1 MNETEVKALIERF
14 AKKQQDGHFACPRC
28 GKMSMDTESVTRN
41 ALSRRTAI
49 YICDACGTQ
58 ETIEDMMGSRGPLT
72 AWAIAAAPDNW
83 HMTEKNTRHKREEE
97 LLFYMECW
105 RELQSFLSE
114 AVRDNTGEYPFAENV
129 LNLMRSIE
137 RKYEQ

>member
-1 MNETEVKALIERF
+1 MNENEVKALIERF

-41 ALSRRTAI
+41 ALSHRTAI

-72 AWAIAAAPDNW
+72 AWAIAAAP
-83 HMTEKNTRHKREEE
+83 EK
-97 LLFYMECW
+97 W
-105 RELQSFLSE
+105 R
-114 AVRDNTGEYPFAENV
+114 
-129 LNLMRSIE
+129 MR
-137 RKYEQ
+137 

>member
-1 MNETEVKALIERF
+1 
-14 AKKQQDGHFACPRC
+14 
-28 GKMSMDTESVTRN
+28 MDTESVTRN

>member
-1 MNETEVKALIERF
+1 MNENEVKALIERF

-58 ETIEDMMGSRGPLT
+58 ETIEDMMDSRGPLT
-72 AWAIAAAPDNW
+72 AWAIAAAPENW

>member
-1 MNETEVKALIERF
+1 MKENEVKALIERF

>member
-1 MNETEVKALIERF
+1 MNENEVKALIDRF
-14 AKKQQDGHFACPRC
+14 AKKQQDGRVACPRC
-28 GKMSMDTESVTRN
+28 GKMSMDTESFTRN
-41 ALSRRTAI
+41 ALSRRATI

-58 ETIEDMMGSRGPLT
+58 EAIEDMMGSRSPLT
-72 AWAIAAAPDNW
+72 VWAIAAAPEKW
-83 HMTEKNTRHKREEE
+83 RMMEKNNSHKREEE

-114 AVRDNTGEYPFAENV
+114 AVRDNTGEYPFAADV

>member
-1 MNETEVKALIERF
+1 MNENEVKALIERF

-72 AWAIAAAPDNW
+72 AWAIAAAPENW

-114 AVRDNTGEYPFAENV
+114 AVRDNTGEYLFAENV

>member
-1 MNETEVKALIERF
+1 MNENEAKALIDHF

-28 GKMSMDTESVTRN
+28 GKTLVDTESVTRN
-41 ALSRRTAI
+41 ALSRRTAV

-58 ETIEDMMGSRGPLT
+58 EAIEDMTGSRGPLT
-72 AWAIAAAPDNW
+72 AWAIAAAP
-83 HMTEKNTRHKREEE
+83 EKWRMGKKDKHHKREEE

-114 AVRDNTGEYPFAENV
+114 AVRDNTGEYPFAEDV

>member
-1 MNETEVKALIERF
+1 MNENEVKALIERF

-58 ETIEDMMGSRGPLT
+58 ETIEDRMGSRGPLT
-72 AWAIAAAPDNW
+72 AWAIAAAP
-83 HMTEKNTRHKREEE
+83 EK
-97 LLFYMECW
+97 W
-105 RELQSFLSE
+105 R
-114 AVRDNTGEYPFAENV
+114 
-129 LNLMRSIE
+129 MR
-137 RKYEQ
+137 

>member
-1 MNETEVKALIERF
+1 MNENEVKALIERF

-41 ALSRRTAI
+41 ALSHRTAI

-72 AWAIAAAPDNW
+72 AWAIAAAPENW

>member
-1 MNETEVKALIERF
+1 MNENEVKALIERF

-72 AWAIAAAPDNW
+72 AWAIAAATENW

>member
-1 MNETEVKALIERF
+1 MNENEVKALIERF

-72 AWAIAAAPDNW
+72 AWAIAAAPENC

>member
-1 MNETEVKALIERF
+1 MNENEVKALIERF

-28 GKMSMDTESVTRN
+28 GKMSMATARVTRN

-49 YICDACGTQ
+49 YICAACGTQ

-72 AWAIAAAPDNW
+72 AWAIAAAPENW

-105 RELQSFLSE
+105 RELQSFISE

>member
-1 MNETEVKALIERF
+1 MNENEVKALIERF
-14 AKKQQDGHFACPRC
+14 AKKQQDAHFACPRC

-58 ETIEDMMGSRGPLT
+58 ETIEDMMDSRGPLT
-72 AWAIAAAPDNW
+72 AWAIAAAPENW

>member
-1 MNETEVKALIERF
+1 MNENEVKALIERF
-14 AKKQQDGHFACPRC
+14 AKKQPDGHFACPRC

-72 AWAIAAAPDNW
+72 AWAIAAAPENW

>member
-1 MNETEVKALIERF
+1 MNENEVKALIERF

-49 YICDACGTQ
+49 CDACGTQ
-58 ETIEDMMGSRGPLT
+58 EAIEDMMGSRGPLT
-72 AWAIAAAPDNW
+72 AWAIAAAPENW

>member
-1 MNETEVKALIERF
+1 MNENEVKALIERF

-49 YICDACGTQ
+49 YICDARGTQ

-72 AWAIAAAPDNW
+72 AWAIAAAPENW

>member
-1 MNETEVKALIERF
+1 MNENEVKALIERF

-41 ALSRRTAI
+41 ALSHRMAI

-72 AWAIAAAPDNW
+72 AWAIAAAPENW

>member
-1 MNETEVKALIERF
+1 MNENEVKALIERF

-58 ETIEDMMGSRGPLT
+58 ETIEDNFREWADSTKHFDRLLAAFPDR
-72 AWAIAAAPDNW
+72 AWL
-83 HMTEKNTRHKREEE
+83 E
-97 LLFYMECW
+97 
-105 RELQSFLSE
+105 
-114 AVRDNTGEYPFAENV
+114 
-129 LNLMRSIE
+129 
-137 RKYEQ
+137 

>member
-1 MNETEVKALIERF
+1 MNENEVKALIERF

-114 AVRDNTGEYPFAENV
+114 AVRDNTGEFPFAENV

>member
-1 MNETEVKALIERF
+1 
-14 AKKQQDGHFACPRC
+14 
-28 GKMSMDTESVTRN
+28 
-41 ALSRRTAI
+41 
-49 YICDACGTQ
+49 
-58 ETIEDMMGSRGPLT
+58 MGSRGPLT
-72 AWAIAAAPDNW
+72 AWAIAAAPENW
-83 HMTEKNTRHKREEE
+83 HMKEKNNRHKCEEE

-105 RELQSFLSE
+105 RDMQSFLAE

>member
-1 MNETEVKALIERF
+1 MNENEVKALIERF

-72 AWAIAAAPDNW
+72 AWAIAAAPENW
-83 HMTEKNTRHKREEE
+83 HMTEKNTRHKREVE

>member
-1 MNETEVKALIERF
+1 MNENEVKALIDRF
-14 AKKQQDGHFACPRC
+14 AKKQQDGRFACPRC

-41 ALSRRTAI
+41 ALSRRATI

-58 ETIEDMMGSRGPLT
+58 EAIEDMMGSRSPLT
-72 AWAIAAAPDNW
+72 VWAIAAAPEKW
-83 HMTEKNTRHKREEE
+83 RMMEKNNSHKREEE

-105 RELQSFLSE
+105 REMQSILTE
-114 AVRDNTGEYPFAENV
+114 VVRDSTGEYPFAEDV